1 LQITK
6 GFYKDRIWETYPQ
19 SALRET
25 MSRKGCISTG
35 QRPAL
40 GKISVF
46 VENDAINFINLKNPM
61 TRCRPFDR
69 LPAISG
75 TSRVTGSGFVSAQ
88 VRNLR

>member
-1 LQITK
+1 M
-6 GFYKDRIWETYPQ
+6 R
-19 SALRET
+19 
-25 MSRKGCISTG
+25 RKVCISTG
-35 QRPAL
+35 QRPALGICKSRPAL

-75 TSRVTGSGFVSAQ
+75 TSRVTGSGFVLAQ
-88 VRNLR
+88 VRDLR